1 MAQQDRTTA
10 TNDHTKHAHNR
21 PGNRLIGSSSPYLK
35 QHAHNPVDW
44 YPWGEE
50 AIAAAR
56 AQDKPIFL
64 SVGYSTCYWCHVME
78 RESFEDDAT
87 AADLRQNF
95 ISIKLDREER
105 PDLDEMYM
113 AAVQMMTGSGGWPMT
128 VFLEPDTLR
137 PFWGGTYFPPRP
149 AHGRPSFRQVL
160 SGISS
165 AYANDRAGVAAQA
178 KAVAEA
184 VDEKLS
190 AQSRPVLVDVSD
202 VQRACTTLLT
212 ILDPIHGG
220 FSSGQRGPK
229 FPQPVYLELLLSV
242 REKAADSATRAA
254 IDAALRLTLDKMAVG
269 GLFDQVGGGFHRYS
283 VDHLWLVPHFEK
295 MLYDQAQ
302 LLPIYAQAAKVYS
315 DAFYAR
321 VTRRTAEYILREM
334 TRTHGAEAGV
344 FFTAQDAEVNGRE
357 GLNYLWSV
365 TELKS
370 VLGEDDGT
378 FAADVYGVSEGA
390 NFIDPHHP
398 PKEGEEPRNVLWL
411 RQRPEEIARRFNLT
425 VEAFHQRL
433 DAINAKLLK
442 ARDTRTQ
449 PRLDDKVITAWNG
462 LLIGG
467 LAKAGEL
474 LSEPAWID
482 AAERAFDVLYA
493 RVRDETHGLRRTLH
507 GQIPGV
513 LEDAAMLL
521 HGAIALALAREGSS
535 RTRHLENAKAILMI
549 AEKHFLDRGGDGSRG
564 GGGGGGG
571 VWFDTRA
578 GAADLFVRPRSTYDG
593 AMPSAS
599 SVMLGNLV
607 RLYELTG
614 EEDFA
619 SKARRTLAGLSAAI
633 KDSPVSTALAT
644 AHLVR
649 LLSMDPALVA
659 ESLRAQGARRVSAGT
674 DGDIVQAFADVD
686 RLIVTEEVPAA
697 SFELKLV
704 IAEGYHLNDASA
716 AEISGGTLAP
726 LRVDVVGGTGLKVYA
741 DYPKGQPRAESGS
754 TDDPLARVGVYH
766 GELVFTVA
774 VERTGPVTGE
784 PKLVVLYQAC
794 TENACHEPTMIELG
808 VGIDAQ

>member
-1 MAQQDRTTA
+1 MAHQDRTGA
-10 TNDHTKHAHNR
+10 TNHHAGHATNR

-50 AIAAAR
+50 ALAAAR

-78 RESFEDDAT
+78 RESFEDEAT
-87 AADLRQNF
+87 AADLREHF

-160 SGISS
+160 GGIAN
-165 AYANDRAGVAAQA
+165 AYASDRVGIAAQA

-212 ILDPIHGG
+212 ILDPVHGG

-229 FPQPVYLELLLSV
+229 FPQPVYLELLLAV
-242 REKAADSATRAA
+242 REKAADSGTRSA

-302 LLPIYAQAAKVYS
+302 LLPIYAQAAKIYG
-315 DAFYAR
+315 DAFFAR
-321 VTRRTAEYILREM
+321 VTRRTAAYILREM
-334 TRTHGAEAGV
+334 TQTHGPDAGV

-365 TELKS
+365 SELKG
-370 VLGEDDGT
+370 VLGEIDGA

-398 PKEGEEPRNVLWL
+398 PTEGEEPRNVLWL
-411 RQRPEEIARRFNLT
+411 RQRPEEIARRLNQT
-425 VEAFHQRL
+425 VEAFHERL
-433 DAINAKLLK
+433 DAINAKLLH
-442 ARDTRTQ
+442 ARGTRTQ

-467 LAKAGEL
+467 LARAGEL
-474 LSEPAWID
+474 LNEPTWID
-482 AAERAFDVLYA
+482 AAEKAFDVLFA
-493 RVRDETHGLRRTLH
+493 RVRDETLGLRRTLD

-521 HGAIALALAREGSS
+521 HGAIALASARQGPA
-535 RTRHLENAKAILMI
+535 RARHQNAAIEILII
-549 AEKHFLDRGGDGSRG
+549 AEKHFADQ
-564 GGGGGGG
+564 GGG
-571 VWFDTRA
+571 VWYDTRA
-578 GAADLFVRPRSTYDG
+578 AAADLFVRPRSTYDG

-614 EEDFA
+614 EEAFA

-659 ESLRAQGARRVSAGT
+659 ESLRAQGAKRVDRGNEAE
-674 DGDIVQAFADVD
+674 IVQAFADVD
-686 RLIVTEEVPAA
+686 RVIVTEEVPAA

-716 AEISGGTLAP
+716 AEATGGILAP
-726 LRVDVVGGTGLKVYA
+726 LRVDVVGGSGLKVYA
-741 DYPKGQPRAESGS
+741 DYPLGQQRAGEEP
-754 TDDPLARVGVYH
+754 TDDPIARAGVYH

-794 TENACHEPTMIELG
+794 TETACQAPAMIELG
-808 VGIDAQ
+808 VAIESE